1 MDTNCFWFQ
10 TELRVTG
17 GSVPVHDDRLN
28 SVAFLDPSSQVQP
41 MDMSNLPK
49 NTAKDVAKDI
59 AKDIDQVAVVVD
71 WLDACRRHEL
81 GPLLDLYASDASLEC
96 DCDGANTYA
105 GRAALE
111 SYWRPRLEAFSPNAF
126 GLEEITPSAD
136 GVKLDYL
143 NCEGKPVRIVF
154 TFDASGRIL
163 HTSCGRFAPATARDG
178 VGVPHRAW

>member
-1 MDTNCFWFQ
+1 
-10 TELRVTG
+10 
-17 GSVPVHDDRLN
+17 
-28 SVAFLDPSSQVQP
+28 
-41 MDMSNLPK
+41 MSNLPK

-59 AKDIDQVAVVVD
+59 VKDIDQVAVVVD

-136 GVKLDYL
+136 GVMLDYL
-143 NCEGKPVRIVF
+143 NCEGMLVRIAF
-154 TFDASGRIL
+154 TFDASGKIL
-163 HTSCGRFAPATARDG
+163 HTRCGRFAPAAALDG